1 MLQITIDSIIAF
13 HKSATLNKSKHKV
26 AIKLLKDNKLY
37 SYIQYIA
44 ENSVRH
50 PKEYKPLLK
59 EVMVALKYEA
69 PCMMLDSKLIAVC

>member
-26 AIKLLKDNKLY
+26 AIKLLK
-37 SYIQYIA
+37 
-44 ENSVRH
+44 
-50 PKEYKPLLK
+50 